1 MAEASFMHKTAL
13 RELVRLQTGEKCRE
27 ILQGIIETLPDELG
41 TQDIEDFEIANAILR
56 GLTTRSEGITE

>member
-1 MAEASFMHKTAL
+1 MAEFNHKTAL

-27 ILQGIIETLPDELG
+27 IVNGIIDTLPDVLH
-41 TQDIEDFEIANAILR
+41 TEDVRDVDIANVILQ

>member
-1 MAEASFMHKTAL
+1 MAEFGHKTAL

-27 ILQGIIETLPDELG
+27 IVNGIIDTLPDELG
-41 TQDIEDFEIANAILR
+41 TQDVRDVDIANALLA

>member
-1 MAEASFMHKTAL
+1 MAEFDHKGAL

-27 ILQGIIETLPDELG
+27 IVNGIIDTLPDVLH
-41 TQDIEDFEIANAILR
+41 TEDVRDVDIANVILQ